1 MNSPFDEE
9 QILEAYR
16 GLLGRE
22 PENAEVVKSL
32 MERHSSLSSLLRDFL
47 QSDEFLVLH
56 ENRFAGFTRGAN
68 LVGHVEVKADEA
80 TLKLLFKRT
89 VEQWR
94 ELGEQE
100 PFWSVLSADRF
111 QQSTFDQ
118 YADEFW
124 SSGKWISELL
134 ETIKQDFDFDFT
146 NATALE
152 LGCGVGRMTRHLAT
166 QVHRVIGID
175 VSPGNL
181 EIAKSVIVEQFG
193 SKHTEQ
199 VELVLLRDFKQF
211 DNLPK
216 VDLFVSFIVLQ
227 HNTPPVQAEILRLM
241 LSRLEQGGVAIFQ
254 VVVAA
259 NGYEFNA
266 KKFLATKELMMDM
279 HCIPL
284 VDVVSIMTK
293 CGIEILRIDPD
304 DWASSFGL
312 SMTFVGK
319 KS

>member
-1 MNSPFDEE
+1 M
-9 QILEAYR
+9 
-16 GLLGRE
+16 
-22 PENAEVVKSL
+22 
-32 MERHSSLSSLLRDFL
+32 
-47 QSDEFLVLH
+47 
-56 ENRFAGFTRGAN
+56 
-68 LVGHVEVKADEA
+68 
-80 TLKLLFKRT
+80 
-89 VEQWR
+89 
-94 ELGEQE
+94 
-100 PFWSVLSADRF
+100 
-111 QQSTFDQ
+111 
-118 YADEFW
+118 
-124 SSGKWISELL
+124 
-134 ETIKQDFDFDFT
+134 
-146 NATALE
+146 
-152 LGCGVGRMTRHLAT
+152 
-166 QVHRVIGID
+166 
-175 VSPGNL
+175 
-181 EIAKSVIVEQFG
+181 
-193 SKHTEQ
+193 
-199 VELVLLRDFKQF
+199 
-211 DNLPK
+211 
-216 VDLFVSFIVLQ
+216 LQ